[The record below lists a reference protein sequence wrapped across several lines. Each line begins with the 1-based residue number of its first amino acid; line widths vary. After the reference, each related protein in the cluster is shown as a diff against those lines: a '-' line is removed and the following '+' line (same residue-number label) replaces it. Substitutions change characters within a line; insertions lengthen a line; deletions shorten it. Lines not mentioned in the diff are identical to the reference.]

1 MKARRYFRD
10 ILEWGSQKRHS
21 EKETVDLN
29 VLIDEGG
36 EWEKNIFKGER
47 AWIVVQWQRDPVS
60 FEELKESHCG

>member
-1 MKARRYFRD
+1 MG
-10 ILEWGSQKRHS
+10 ES
-21 EKETVDLN
+21 EKTLRERVDLN

-36 EWEKNIFKGER
+36 EWEKNILKGER